1 MQTHVKERRS
11 KHAQNWLKKKSL
23 GYSQKMKP
31 KTPLT
36 KKEELKAHGLRQS
49 IQSIQGNCSQ
59 EFPKP
64 TKEID
69 TQT

>member
-1 MQTHVKERRS
+1 
-11 KHAQNWLKKKSL
+11 
-23 GYSQKMKP
+23 MKP

-49 IQSIQGNCSQ
+49 IQSIQGSCSQ

>member
-1 MQTHVKERRS
+1 MLRTGK
-11 KHAQNWLKKKSL
+11 KKKSL

-69 TQT
+69 TQTEEPFRTK